1 MTRLRTKTGTSML
14 LWGTLTACVATAPPS
29 SVSSL
34 EGQPITPVASAR
46 AHAGTG
52 QLLLKVRWPGRAN
65 QFIPAGT
72 RRIEID
78 VARRGES
85 VAGPVVAT
93 EGADVR
99 IERLPPGTLELS
111 ARAYDSPTTGGRL
124 RATGTASVEIVPN
137 RLTPGR
143 LTLVP
148 SVPLAVLD
156 TFPASLVPGTGPKSQ
171 LNVRVQGFD
180 LVSSRDIQVYVGNTL
195 IPNGEIRDAQGR
207 SPSGPIWQ
215 WINHLS
221 PDQPAYVA
229 IRTPR
234 DIETGP
240 VKVVAGPYSATGT
253 ATFTPIGSVS
263 LRVQTV
269 RLVPGEEYLFEVDTY
284 DRAGNPLPC
293 PPEELEWRIQ
303 DETCLGNRCDD
314 NDAARVNSG
323 LVRAELDIG
332 WFSNGKNVTPTGD
345 VIGIATIRVGNL
357 YCHAT
362 ASIVVVGP

>member
-1 MTRLRTKTGTSML
+1 MTGSRTRTGSTL
-14 LWGTLTACVATAPPS
+14 LVWATLTACVADAPPAP
-29 SVSSL
+29 VPTTTNP
-34 EGQPITPVASAR
+34 PIATGAPAATGPAR
-46 AHAGTG
+46 G
-52 QLLLKVRWPGRAN
+52 QLLLKVRWPGRET

-72 RRIEID
+72 RRLELE
-78 VARRGES
+78 VSRQGER

-93 EGADVR
+93 EGSDVR
-99 IERLPPGTLELS
+99 IEGLPAGTLELS

-124 RATGTASVEIVPN
+124 RALGTASVEIIPN
-137 RLTPGR
+137 RLNPGR
-143 LTLVP
+143 LTLQP

-171 LNVRVQGFD
+171 INVRVQGFD

-215 WINHLS
+215 WINHLN
-221 PDQPAYVA
+221 PDKPAYVA

-234 DIETGP
+234 DIDSGP

-269 RLVPGEEYLFEVDTY
+269 RLVPGEEYRFEVDTY

-357 YCHAT
+357 YCNAT
-362 ASIVVVGP
+362 ASISVVGP